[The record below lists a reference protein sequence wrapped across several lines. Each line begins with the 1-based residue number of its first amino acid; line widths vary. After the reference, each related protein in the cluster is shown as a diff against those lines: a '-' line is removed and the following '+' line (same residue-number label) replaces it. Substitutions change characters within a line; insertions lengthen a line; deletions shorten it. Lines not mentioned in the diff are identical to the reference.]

1 MINITIRNTKR
12 NFIIYNP
19 HFWAITLIT
28 LLLVFIYSAWP
39 WSHWKM
45 DYGIWQHFPWLSSF
59 YGLSTIE
66 ITNHIVGTLLLIP
79 IIYAALVFSWQG
91 ALVVCLVSFA
101 RVLPIIL
108 GVWSISSLMVNIAA
122 LLLPLLL
129 SSITTIELQW
139 RRKERKVFLERE
151 EERKLY
157 ISKVFEAQ
165 ENERKRIAMNIHDDT
180 IQTLLAIAN
189 SAESMVRS
197 NSTDIALVKSKSA
210 LIRDT
215 TLSAADNM
223 RKITFELRPSIL
235 DNLGLIPALRWLV
248 DRMSVENNINA
259 QIIVNGEERKLP
271 PQTEVLIFRV
281 VQEAL
286 NNVKRHSR
294 ASELDVNLEFNS
306 EKLKITIQDNGQ
318 GFSPQKEVSNYAS
331 KGKLG
336 LVGMQERIGYL
347 GGLFKIH
354 SNPGKGTQILID
366 VKC

>member
-1 MINITIRNTKR
+1 MINITIRKIKR
-12 NFIIYNP
+12 NFIIGNP
-19 HFWAITLIT
+19 HFWVIALIT
-28 LLLVFIYSAWP
+28 LTLVCIYNAWP

-91 ALVVCLVSFA
+91 AMVVCLISFA
-101 RVLPIIL
+101 TVLPIII
-108 GVWSISSLMVNIAA
+108 GVWSLSSLMVNIAA
-122 LLLPLLL
+122 LLIPLLL

-139 RRKERKVFLERE
+139 RRKERKNFFERE

-197 NSTDIALVKSKSA
+197 CSTDVTQVKSRSA
-210 LIRDT
+210 WIRDA

-248 DRMSVENNINA
+248 DRMSVENGINA
-259 QIIVNGEERKLP
+259 QIMVNGEERKLS

-294 ASELDVNLEFNS
+294 ASEVNVDLEFNS

-318 GFSPQKEVSNYAS
+318 GFSPQKEISSFAS

-347 GGLFKIH
+347 GGMFKMH

-366 VKC
+366 IKC